1 MDKKKRTAIVSAVA
15 ALIVAIGAYWYVN
28 YQIPHNEAVEAFNAA
43 ADGLQGRNDDLDA
56 ANKELQKL
64 NKSKDKPYDS
74 SVSDSATD
82 AVAQAQAAKED
93 IPAMPGNTDKINTM
107 AKKVNKMGKY
117 DSVIADLSAAKSNL
131 QDSIDQLKQVTNPSE
146 QFVLQRLTGIANI
159 TTLEAV
165 SEGNDPNNKLGKQ
178 GGYTACVYFNSDLV
192 DSSDVYLSGDY
203 TPVVDGGCDA
213 GGAVEVYSN
222 VKDAKKRNEYLSNFD
237 GNSILDPGSHKVV
250 GTCVVR
256 TSYHLAAS
264 QQNNMTSNIE
274 QALIRLDK

>member
-1 MDKKKRTAIVSAVA
+1 MDKKKKVAIVAVVATVIVA
-15 ALIVAIGAYWYVN
+15 AGAYWYVN
-28 YQIPHNEAVEAFNAA
+28 YQIPHNEAVAAFNTA

-56 ANKELQKL
+56 AIKELQEL

-74 SVSDSATD
+74 SISDSATD

-93 IPAMPGNTDKINTM
+93 IPTMPGSTDEINAMTKKIG
-107 AKKVNKMGKY
+107 KMGKY
-117 DSVIADLSAAKSNL
+117 DSVIADLSTAKTNL
-131 QDSIDQLKQVTNPSE
+131 QDSIGQLKQVTNPSE
-146 QFVLQRLTGIANI
+146 QFILQRLTGIANI
-159 TTLEAV
+159 TALEAV

-178 GGYTACVYFNSDLV
+178 GGYTTCIYFNSDLV

-222 VKDAKKRNEYLSNFD
+222 VNDAKKRDDYLSNFD
-237 GNSILDPGSHKVV
+237 GDSILDPGSHKIV

-256 TSYHLAAS
+256 TSCHLAAS
-264 QQNNMTSNIE
+264 QQNTMTSNVE
-274 QALIRLDK
+274 QALIRLDQ

>member
-1 MDKKKRTAIVSAVA
+1 MDKKKKVAIVAVVATVIVA
-15 ALIVAIGAYWYVN
+15 AGAYWYVN
-28 YQIPHNEAVEAFNAA
+28 YQIPHNEAVAAFNTA
-43 ADGLQGRNDDLDA
+43 ADGLQSRNDDLDA
-56 ANKELQKL
+56 AIKELQEL

-74 SVSDSATD
+74 STSDSVTN
-82 AVAQAQAAKED
+82 AVAQAQAAKEE
-93 IPAMPGNTDKINTM
+93 IPSMPGNTDEINAM
-107 AKKVNKMGKY
+107 AKKIDKMGKY
-117 DSVIADLSAAKSNL
+117 DSVIADLSTAKSNL

-146 QFVLQRLTGIANI
+146 QFILQRLTGIANI
-159 TTLEAV
+159 TALEAV

-213 GGAVEVYSN
+213 GGAV
-222 VKDAKKRNEYLSNFD
+222 KDAKKRDEYLSSFD

-256 TSYHLAAS
+256 TSCHLAAS
-264 QQNNMTSNIE
+264 QQNNMTSNVE